1 MRAVTSIQVSPL
13 FFSVV
18 LSNFGNL
25 YQLRYRLNYLPMA
38 LNLIWK
44 GGASLTGRGVQTIWG
59 GCIRIIT
66 LILRILNPLYL
77 FSPVLNLSNLYY
89 IANILTEKRFSRLQI
104 VRLNLEV

>member
-44 GGASLTGRGVQTIWG
+44 GGASLTGKGVQTIWG
-59 GCIRIIT
+59 VHTYHYSIYRGVLGFNHTIDDIVAEIIVFDIDILYTSIRG
-66 LILRILNPLYL
+66 
-77 FSPVLNLSNLYY
+77 
-89 IANILTEKRFSRLQI
+89 LQF
-104 VRLNLEV
+104 